1 MQSQKLRNGVL
12 NRRGASIYMGFFWVM
27 IVFLMLGFTNA
38 YAQFEGTFKVNQYVF
53 ANDGRS
59 RKISTAD
66 ISVTP
71 MRIRIDGL
79 DGSKLPAQLGG
90 ITANSILIRLDMQD
104 FIIFGN
110 KSEAVQIKK
119 SEIVDMVNMID
130 NLTNGFGDNDNDT
143 DTAKGRQNVIK
154 TKEVKVING
163 YKCHKI
169 IVIDKDENEIRKT
182 VVWLTDKIPVN
193 WGMLTQS
200 WSNNNSEV
208 AQLLTPAWL
217 MNGSLPIY
225 AEIYQNGIKKMALK
239 VVDIRKHKVAPSQMV
254 IPTGVQLLSFR
265 QLLLHNMF
273 GR

>member
-1 MQSQKLRNGVL
+1 
-12 NRRGASIYMGFFWVM
+12 
-27 IVFLMLGFTNA
+27 MLGFTNA
-38 YAQFEGTFKVNQYVF
+38 YAQFEGTFKVEQYIF
-53 ANDGRS
+53 ANDGRG
-59 RKISTAD
+59 RMASTAD

-79 DGSKLPAQLGG
+79 NGSKLPAQLGG

-119 SEIVDMVNMID
+119 SEIVDMMNMIN
-130 NLTNGFGDNDNDT
+130 NLTNGFSDNDN
-143 DTAKGRQNVIK
+143 DTAKGRQNVVK

-163 YKCHKI
+163 FKCHKI
-169 IVIDKDENEIRKT
+169 IVVDKDENAIRKT

-200 WSNNNSEV
+200 WGGSNSEM
-208 AQLLTPAWL
+208 AELLTPAWL
-217 MNGSLPIY
+217 MNGSLPMY

-239 VVDIRKHKVAPSQMV
+239 VVDIRKHKIAPSQMI
-254 IPTGVQLLSFR
+254 IPAGVQLLSFR